1 MERKRKEELREKY
14 EAIFSGDDD
23 LHKRLR
29 GTCSG
34 SSSSNNDNNCND
46 IGIYKLF
53 KL

>member
-29 GTCSG
+29 GTCGG
-34 SSSSNNDNNCND
+34 SSSSNDNNNG
-46 IGIYKLF
+46 GIYKLF